1 MHLYFSFV
9 FFLNWNEIDVGIYMY
24 ITFYNDKVQKDWL
37 STVFVMILIVASIDL
52 LTDFKIS
59 NLIPNHRQIK
69 R

>member
-52 LTDFKIS
+52 LTDFKI
-59 NLIPNHRQIK
+59 
-69 R
+69 